1 MAGLL
6 RHQQR
11 AVANAYRRHGLVPAY
26 ALDRQAEWPCLVL
39 TRK

>member
-1 MAGLL
+1 LL

-11 AVANAYRRHGLVPAY
+11 AVANAYRWHGLVPAY